1 MYLPVPLRET
11 KMLRVASVDS
21 VIMARI
27 NQKRVF
33 PMLQFPAPTEP
44 DFRRAFP
51 RPTRQSRLR
60 YSTAT
65 VVFGALLCAIPL
77 WTHAAETPADESG
90 SRPNIVVI
98 MADDLGYGDLS
109 SYGGWIPSPHLDSL
123 AKHGMRF
130 LDFHSSGNVCSPTRA
145 GLMTGRYQQRAGIPG
160 VVFADPKRAV
170 HFHGLQTSEVTIA
183 ERFAKAGYTTAM
195 FGKWHLG
202 YFRKYNPIHHGFGEF
217 RGYVSGNVDFFSHVD
232 QAGSYDWWHQDQHVE
247 EDGYTTHLITKH
259 AVRFI
264 EENRDRPFCLY
275 LPHEAPHY
283 PYQGPHDSAERT
295 VGGAFKTSGARSDIK
310 AAYREM
316 VEEMDKGVGEVIAT
330 LRRLK
335 LDNRTLVF
343 FISDNGANKN
353 GSNTPLRG
361 SKGSNWEGGHRVPCI
376 AWWPGQIEAGSTTD
390 QLAISLDIMP
400 TALAAARVG
409 TSDGPAL
416 DGQNLMPV
424 LRGKSKPKARQLFW
438 NGKAMRDGNW
448 KLMVSGKGG
457 PKTGLYDLSADIGEK
472 KNLAE
477 QFPERV
483 VKMRASIA
491 AWQKDVDATA
501 TPQPEGDDST

>member
-1 MYLPVPLRET
+1 L
-11 KMLRVASVDS
+11 
-21 VIMARI
+21 
-27 NQKRVF
+27 
-33 PMLQFPAPTEP
+33 
-44 DFRRAFP
+44 
-51 RPTRQSRLR
+51 
-60 YSTAT
+60 
-65 VVFGALLCAIPL
+65 
-77 WTHAAETPADESG
+77 
-90 SRPNIVVI
+90 
-98 MADDLGYGDLS
+98 
-109 SYGGWIPSPHLDSL
+109 
-123 AKHGMRF
+123 
-130 LDFHSSGNVCSPTRA
+130 
-145 GLMTGRYQQRAGIPG
+145 TGRYQQRAGIPG

-170 HFHGLQTSEVTIA
+170 HFHGLQTSEVTFA
-183 ERFAKAGYTTAM
+183 ERFSKAGYTTAI

-217 RGYVSGNVDFFSHVD
+217 RGYVSGNVDFFLHVD

-283 PYQGPHDSAERT
+283 PYQGPHDSAERS
-295 VGGAFKTSGARSDIK
+295 VDGAFKTSGARSDIK

-316 VEEMDKGVGEVIAT
+316 VEEMDNGVGEVIST

-335 LDNRTLVF
+335 LDDRALVF

-361 SKGSNWEGGHRVPCI
+361 AKGSNWEGGHRVPCI
-376 AWWPGQIEAGSTTD
+376 AWWPGQIAAGTTTD
-390 QLAISLDIMP
+390 QLAMSLDIMP
-400 TALAAARVG
+400 TALAAAHVDVPADHDM
-409 TSDGPAL
+409 DGI
-416 DGQNLMPV
+416 DLMPL
-424 LRGKSKPKARQLFW
+424 LRGKSKPQARQLFW

-448 KLMVSGKGG
+448 KLIAGGKGG
-457 PKTGLYDLSADIGEK
+457 PKVGLYDLSTDLSEK

-483 VKMRASIA
+483 VKMRVAIA
-491 AWQKDVDATA
+491 AWQQDVDATA
-501 TPQPEGDDST
+501 TPQPEGGEAAPK